1 MIPVNASKFNKFEYY
16 KGNLWDIRSYIAA
29 EWSRNHETKADEVPV
44 VPLEGILVHKNDHV
58 IECKVVGSPLQGLWK
73 AGGVYDY
80 HRAAI
85 YLKPTACRCIL
96 HCLTTGPV

>member
-1 MIPVNASKFNKFEYY
+1 MLPVNASKFNKFEYY

-58 IECKVVGSPLQGLWK
+58 IECKVVESPLQGLWK
-73 AGGVYDY
+73 AGGGV
-80 HRAAI
+80 
-85 YLKPTACRCIL
+85 
-96 HCLTTGPV
+96 